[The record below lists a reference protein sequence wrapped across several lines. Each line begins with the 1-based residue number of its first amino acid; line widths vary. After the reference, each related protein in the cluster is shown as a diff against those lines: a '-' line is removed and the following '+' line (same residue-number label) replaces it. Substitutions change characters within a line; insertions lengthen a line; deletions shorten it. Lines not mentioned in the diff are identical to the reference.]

1 MSGKAA
7 AALGV
12 LAVLGLQGISSGAVA
27 AEVPTTH
34 VRTGGTGAYGAGVR
48 ADGPVRSE
56 VHRLALKADGHGKA
70 TLSRRTTEPFG
81 LLGVSWTD
89 AGAKIDGAIEART
102 RSAETGAW
110 SDWITLEPY
119 VPGLDGERPAERGS
133 TEPVWVGRSNGA
145 EVRVNDGT
153 ASGVLPAGL
162 RLEMVDPDLDAGTS
176 ASGTSAASA
185 AAAGTSTASAAVA
198 RTSTASA
205 GTSAVAR
212 EAAAVDPGPPSTVP
226 QPPIVTRAEWGA
238 DESLDDEGPIYL
250 ENGIIKA
257 VFVHHTT
264 DADYNCADSAAIV
277 RAIHVYHVKTN
288 GWRDLGY
295 NFLVDKCGTIFE
307 GRQGGVDQPVMGAHT
322 YGFNNESTSVAIL
335 GNYTDFA
342 ASNAALEATARV
354 AAYKLGQYGG
364 DPAGTTSLVAGA
376 TQTNYAGQQF
386 VAGQSYTFNQ
396 ISGHRDGFNTE
407 CPGAMLYPQ
416 LPAIRTLAA
425 GPVQGLKVSSVGG
438 GAFAVDSGYETPGPV
453 SVNWSTSTPTSLI
466 SKFELLV
473 DGQPVVTTAAA
484 ARTASTTLSVPG
496 VHKLAV
502 RAYHQS
508 GAATT
513 TTAVNV
519 NVPAPKTFVPLTPQ
533 RVMDTRTGLGVPK
546 AKVGA
551 TGVVTLQVT
560 GTNGVPATGVGA
572 VVLNVTATSS
582 TAVSYISVYPDGT
595 TRTSASNLNVVEG
608 QTVPNLV
615 VVPVVNGK
623 VDFYNNAGSVN
634 LIADITGYFS
644 TGDQGSTHVNLG
656 PQRVMDTRTGLG
668 VPKAQV
674 GPAGVVTLQVAGV
687 NGVPATGVTAVVL
700 NVTATHVSATS
711 FVSVYPDGTT
721 RTSASNLN
729 VVEGQTVPNLV
740 IVPVVNGKVSFYNNA
755 GSVDLIA
762 DITGYFTSGG
772 GGASHVN
779 LGPRRVMDTRTGLGV
794 PQAQVG
800 PAGVVTLQVA
810 GVNGVPASGVTA
822 VVLNVTAT
830 HVSATSFVSVYP
842 DGTTRTSAS
851 NLNVVKGQTVPNLV
865 IVPVVNGKVS
875 FYNNAGSV
883 DLIAD
888 ITGYFRK

>member
-1 MSGKAA
+1 MSGRAA
-7 AALGV
+7 VALGV
-12 LAVLGLQGISSGAVA
+12 LAVLGLQGVSSGAVA
-27 AEVPTTH
+27 AEVPATQ
-34 VRTGGTGAYGAGVR
+34 VRTGGTGAYDAGGR

-56 VHRLALKADGHGKA
+56 VHRLALKADGRGEA

-89 AGAKIDGAIEART
+89 AGATIGGTIEART

-119 VPGLDGERPAERGS
+119 APGLDGERPAERGS
-133 TEPVWVGRSNGA
+133 TEPVWVGRADGA
-145 EVRVNDGT
+145 EVRVSDG
-153 ASGVLPAGL
+153 AAAGVLPAGL
-162 RLEMVDPDLDAGTS
+162 RLDMVDPDLDAGTS
-176 ASGTSAASA
+176 TAQGQTTGARSAALPA
-185 AAAGTSTASAAVA
+185 AAA
-198 RTSTASA
+198 
-205 GTSAVAR
+205 SAVAR

-226 QPPIVTRAEWGA
+226 QPPVVTRAEWGA

-250 ENGIIKA
+250 EKGVIKA

-264 DADYNCADSAAIV
+264 DADYDCADSAAIV

-307 GRQGGVDQPVMGAHT
+307 GRQGGIDQPVMGAHT
-322 YGFNNESTSVAIL
+322 YGFNSESTSVAIL
-335 GNYTDFA
+335 GDYTNTA

-386 VAGQSYTFNQ
+386 VAGESYTFNQ

-407 CPGAMLYPQ
+407 CPGAKLYPQ

-453 SVNWSTSTPTSLI
+453 SLNWTTTTPTSLI
-466 SKFELLV
+466 GSFELLV

-502 RAYHQS
+502 RAHHQS
-508 GAATT
+508 GATT
-513 TTAVNV
+513 TTAAVNV

-533 RVMDTRTGLGVPK
+533 RVMDTRAGLGVPK

-551 TGVVTLQVT
+551 AGVVTLQVT
-560 GTNGVPATGVGA
+560 GTNGVPSTGVGA
-572 VVLNVTATSS
+572 VVLNVTATTS

-608 QTVPNLV
+608 LTVPNLV
-615 VVPVVNGK
+615 IVPVVNGK

-644 TGDQGSTHVNLG
+644 TGGEGSTHVNLG
-656 PQRVMDTRTGLG
+656 PKRVMDTREGLG

-687 NGVPATGVTAVVL
+687 NGVPAT
-700 NVTATHVSATS
+700 
-711 FVSVYPDGTT
+711 
-721 RTSASNLN
+721 
-729 VVEGQTVPNLV
+729 
-740 IVPVVNGKVSFYNNA
+740 
-755 GSVDLIA
+755 
-762 DITGYFTSGG
+762 
-772 GGASHVN
+772 
-779 LGPRRVMDTRTGLGV
+779 
-794 PQAQVG
+794 
-800 PAGVVTLQVA
+800 
-810 GVNGVPASGVTA
+810 GVTA

-888 ITGYFRK
+888 ITGYFSTGGEGSTHVNLGPKRVMDTREGLGVPKAQVGPAGVVTLQVAGVNGVPATGVTAVVLNVTATHVSATSFVSVYPDGTTRTSASNLNVVKGQTVPNLVIVPVVNGKVSFYNNAGTVDLIADVTGYFRK

>member
-1 MSGKAA
+1 MSGAA
-7 AALGV
+7 AVALGV
-12 LAVLGLQGISSGAVA
+12 LAVLGLQGVSSGAVA
-27 AEVPTTH
+27 AEV
-34 VRTGGTGAYGAGVR
+34 RTANVQGGGTGAYGAGAR

-56 VHRLALKADGHGKA
+56 VHKLALKTDGQGEA

-81 LLGVSWTD
+81 LLGVSWPD
-89 AGAKIDGAIEART
+89 AGATIKGTIEART

-145 EVRVNDGT
+145 EVRVSDGA

-162 RLEMVDPDLDAGTS
+162 RLDMVDPDLDAGTPAAPSGAAGVEHASVS
-176 ASGTSAASA
+176 ATGASA
-185 AAAGTSTASAAVA
+185 TAP
-198 RTSTASA
+198 
-205 GTSAVAR
+205 

-226 QPPIVTRAEWGA
+226 QPPIVSRAGWGA

-250 ENGIIKA
+250 EKGVIKA

-264 DADYNCADSAAIV
+264 DADYDCADSAAIV

-322 YGFNNESTSVAIL
+322 YGFNSESTSVAIL
-335 GNYTDFA
+335 GDYTGTA
-342 ASNAALEATARV
+342 ASDAALEATARV

-364 DPAGTTSLVAGA
+364 DPAGTTTLVAGA
-376 TQTNYAGQQF
+376 TQVNYAGKEF
-386 VAGQSYTFNQ
+386 VAGESYTFNQ

-425 GPVQGLKVSSVGG
+425 GPVQNLKVSSVGG
-438 GAFAVDSGYETPGPV
+438 GAFAVDDGYETPGPV

-466 SKFELLV
+466 SKFELLA
-473 DGQPVVTTAAA
+473 DGKPVVTTGGG

-496 VHKLAV
+496 IHKLAV
-502 RAYHQS
+502 KAYHQS
-508 GAATT
+508 GATT
-513 TTAVNV
+513 TTAAVDV
-519 NVPAPKTFVPLTPQ
+519 NVPAPKTFVPVTPQRVMDTRSGLGVPKAKVGAKGVVTLQVTGANGVPAAGVGAVVLNVTATAPTALSYVSVYPNGTTRTSASNLNVVEGLTVPNLVIVPVVNGKVDFYNNAGSVDLVADITGYFSTGGEGSTHVNLGPERVMDTRSGLGVPKAKVGAKGVVTLQVAGVNGVPATGVTAAVLNVTATNVTDLTYVSVYPDGTTRTSASNLNVVKGQIAPNLVIVPVVNGKVSFYNNAGSVDLVADITGYFTSGGAGSSHINLGPQ

-551 TGVVTLQVT
+551 
-560 GTNGVPATGVGA
+560 
-572 VVLNVTATSS
+572 
-582 TAVSYISVYPDGT
+582 
-595 TRTSASNLNVVEG
+595 
-608 QTVPNLV
+608 
-615 VVPVVNGK
+615 K
-623 VDFYNNAGSVN
+623 
-634 LIADITGYFS
+634 
-644 TGDQGSTHVNLG
+644 
-656 PQRVMDTRTGLG
+656 
-668 VPKAQV
+668 
-674 GPAGVVTLQVAGV
+674 GVVTLQVAGV

-700 NVTATHVSATS
+700 NVTATNVTDLSY
-711 FVSVYPDGTT
+711 VSVYPDGTT

-755 GSVDLIA
+755 GSVDL
-762 DITGYFTSGG
+762 
-772 GGASHVN
+772 V
-779 LGPRRVMDTRTGLGV
+779 
-794 PQAQVG
+794 
-800 PAGVVTLQVA
+800 
-810 GVNGVPASGVTA
+810 
-822 VVLNVTAT
+822 
-830 HVSATSFVSVYP
+830 
-842 DGTTRTSAS
+842 
-851 NLNVVKGQTVPNLV
+851 
-865 IVPVVNGKVS
+865 
-875 FYNNAGSV
+875 
-883 DLIAD
+883 AD

>member
-1 MSGKAA
+1 M
-7 AALGV
+7 
-12 LAVLGLQGISSGAVA
+12 
-27 AEVPTTH
+27 
-34 VRTGGTGAYGAGVR
+34 
-48 ADGPVRSE
+48 
-56 VHRLALKADGHGKA
+56 HRLALKADGRGEA

-81 LLGVSWTD
+81 LLGVSWPD
-89 AGAKIDGAIEART
+89 AGATIEGRIEART
-102 RSAETGAW
+102 RSAETGKW

-119 VPGLDGERPAERGS
+119 APGLDGDRPAERGS
-133 TEPVWVGRSNGA
+133 TEPVWVGRANGA
-145 EVRVNDGT
+145 EVRVSDGA

-162 RLEMVDPDLDAGTS
+162 RLDMVDPDLDAGTT
-176 ASGTSAASA
+176 AAQGQTAGTTAAQAQTAALATTGTSEASAASA
-185 AAAGTSTASAAVA
+185 VA
-198 RTSTASA
+198 P
-205 GTSAVAR
+205 

-250 ENGIIKA
+250 EKGIIKA

-264 DADYNCADSAAIV
+264 DADYDCADSAAIV

-322 YGFNNESTSVAIL
+322 YGFNSESTSVAIL
-335 GNYTDFA
+335 GDYTNTA

-453 SVNWSTSTPTSLI
+453 SVNWSTTTPSSLI

-508 GAATT
+508 GLTSTT
-513 TTAVNV
+513 AAVNV

-546 AKVGA
+546 AKLGEA
-551 TGVVTLQVT
+551 GVVSLQVT
-560 GTNGVPATGVGA
+560 GSNGVPATGVGA
-572 VVLNVTATSS
+572 VVLNVTATSP
-582 TAVSYISVYPDGT
+582 TAVSYISVYPDGA
-595 TRTSASNLNVVEG
+595 TRTSASNLNVVAG

-615 VVPVVNGK
+615 IVPVVNGK

-634 LIADITGYFS
+634 LVADITGYFS

-656 PQRVMDTRTGLG
+656 PQRVMDTRAGLG

-674 GPAGVVTLQVAGV
+674 GPAGV
-687 NGVPATGVTAVVL
+687 
-700 NVTATHVSATS
+700 
-711 FVSVYPDGTT
+711 
-721 RTSASNLN
+721 
-729 VVEGQTVPNLV
+729 
-740 IVPVVNGKVSFYNNA
+740 
-755 GSVDLIA
+755 
-762 DITGYFTSGG
+762 
-772 GGASHVN
+772 
-779 LGPRRVMDTRTGLGV
+779 
-794 PQAQVG
+794 
-800 PAGVVTLQVA
+800 
-810 GVNGVPASGVTA
+810 
-822 VVLNVTAT
+822 
-830 HVSATSFVSVYP
+830 
-842 DGTTRTSAS
+842 
-851 NLNVVKGQTVPNLV
+851 
-865 IVPVVNGKVS
+865 
-875 FYNNAGSV
+875 
-883 DLIAD
+883 
-888 ITGYFRK
+888 